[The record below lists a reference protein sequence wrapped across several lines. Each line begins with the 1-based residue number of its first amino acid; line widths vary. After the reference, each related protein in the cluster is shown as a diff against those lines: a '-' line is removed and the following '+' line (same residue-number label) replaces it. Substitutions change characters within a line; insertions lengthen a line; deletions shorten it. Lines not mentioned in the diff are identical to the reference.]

1 MRNKI
6 VALVASVVMFATPSL
21 ADDWDVHQNNHQLSK
36 DNYHIRI
43 RDYSGKDTQHVQ
55 VGYKTG
61 KWKFQ
66 YQYWENKGK
75 IEHRPRFDYRWIK
88 ARNFSFGNRV
98 EFRDVEGKDRYIRLW
113 AQFNYKQGNFKLS
126 VNPRFAF
133 DKDGVDEGTLENIL
147 TIAEYK
153 FKVNKNLSIVPAV
166 WYQVEGEK
174 DFGKKKSLYSA
185 LNLKYKF

>member
-1 MRNKI
+1 VKYI
-6 VALVASVVMFATPSL
+6 LALMLLVATPSF
-21 ADDWDVHQNNHQLSK
+21 ADDWDVHQNNYQLSK

-75 IEHRPRFDYRWIK
+75 IEHRPRFDYD
-88 ARNFSFGNRV
+88 FVRV
-98 EFRDVEGKDRYIRLW
+98 EYRDIEGKDEYFRVWLKL
-113 AQFNYKQGNFKLS
+113 NYKQGNFKLS